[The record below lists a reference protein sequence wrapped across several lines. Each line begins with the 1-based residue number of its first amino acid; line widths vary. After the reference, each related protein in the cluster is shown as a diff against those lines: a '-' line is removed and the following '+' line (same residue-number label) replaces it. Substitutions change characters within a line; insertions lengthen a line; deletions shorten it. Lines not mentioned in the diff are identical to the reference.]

1 MDSGG
6 YVGGEVVGFEVS
18 EELVEQSLG
27 FHLSGNDGL
36 SVGHDGVRNRRVIE
50 KRKIGR

>member
-1 MDSGG
+1 MDSGR
-6 YVGGEVVGFEVS
+6 YLGGEVVSFKVC

-36 SVGHDGVRNRRVIE
+36 SVGHDGGRNRRVIE